1 MWADTPQTQ
10 KREFAVG
17 NLYPRILYTF
27 SDVVVFVLRN
37 PRAFESVVLDK
48 LVRWGAA
55 SSTSLIPMNEYSQ
68 AHLASF
74 NGIDLNHQRA
84 SLEFKHQ
91 CRYTTN
97 KSHYS
102 R

>member
-1 MWADTPQTQ
+1 MPKQLRNGSQGTDSDDAGAGRHCVTRKIAWADTPATQ

-17 NLYPRILYTF
+17 QLYPRILYTF

-55 SSTSLIPMNEYSQ
+55 SSMCIHCLV
-68 AHLASF
+68 
-74 NGIDLNHQRA
+74 D
-84 SLEFKHQ
+84 
-91 CRYTTN
+91 
-97 KSHYS
+97 
-102 R
+102 